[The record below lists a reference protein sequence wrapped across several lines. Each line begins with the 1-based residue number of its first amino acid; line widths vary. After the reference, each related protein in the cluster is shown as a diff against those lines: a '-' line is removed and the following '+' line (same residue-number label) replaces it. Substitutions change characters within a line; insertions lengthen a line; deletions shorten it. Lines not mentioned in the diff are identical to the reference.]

1 MVHDRLALVSLA
13 LRILPPLPM
22 SRRRI
27 WNAKIGAHCEMQ
39 WRLHITPTKATA
51 EGFHTE
57 DIRSLGPF
65 RLKSSAK
72 GLETEPY
79 SALKIQACSIGFS

>member
-1 MVHDRLALVSLA
+1 MLLAYSPKACSSYGSRAERAWSMTDLALVSLA
-13 LRILPPLPM
+13 LRILPPLPI

-27 WNAKIGAHCEMQ
+27 WNAKIRAHCEMQ

-57 DIRSLGPF
+57 DIR
-65 RLKSSAK
+65 
-72 GLETEPY
+72 
-79 SALKIQACSIGFS
+79 